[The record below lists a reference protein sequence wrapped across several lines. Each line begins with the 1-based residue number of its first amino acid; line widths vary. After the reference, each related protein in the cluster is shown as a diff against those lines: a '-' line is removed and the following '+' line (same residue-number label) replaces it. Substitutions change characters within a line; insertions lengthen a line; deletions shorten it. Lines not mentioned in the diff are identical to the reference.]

1 MKIVFFIKIKF
12 IRFSNLFLH
21 MLEHWIVV
29 LCGFVKIQNGLN
41 CFENGFEKAIKQKKK
56 KLSFFLWHEARPTTL
71 SLTLPQAQLDTSPLL
86 LLLPSSLAW
95 ARPILRQSSTQHV
108 CPLILSNLRARG
120 PSSTD

>member
-56 KLSFFLWHEARPTTL
+56 NSLSSFGMRRGPPHFL
-71 SLTLPQAQLDTSPLL
+71 SPF
-86 LLLPSSLAW
+86 
-95 ARPILRQSSTQHV
+95 HK
-108 CPLILSNLRARG
+108 
-120 PSSTD
+120 PSSTLAHSFSFSLRA